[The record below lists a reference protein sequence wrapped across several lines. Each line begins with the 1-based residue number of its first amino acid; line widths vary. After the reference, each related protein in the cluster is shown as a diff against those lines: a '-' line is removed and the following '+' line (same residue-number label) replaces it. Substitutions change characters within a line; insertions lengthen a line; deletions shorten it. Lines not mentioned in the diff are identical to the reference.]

1 MSALEQA
8 IDESATVTV
17 RWKDREF
24 EVEASG
30 MDDEEE
36 LVIAVSNKIHLAPE
50 HLRLTWAV
58 DGACVAT
65 AIDDAPEVESES
77 DDELLAPVV
86 IRELPR
92 DPAAEPAKARDHS
105 LTNYDKYGT
114 MYVEAEKDLDPDFK
128 EEKPRAAQQSDIP
141 NFKGSSPGRFPLVS
155 ADFWTSDHLL
165 ERSRS
170 VDAFLGTRARGTL
183 TLKRI

>member
-58 DGACVAT
+58 DGPGE
-65 AIDDAPEVESES
+65 PE
-77 DDELLAPVV
+77 A
-86 IRELPR
+86 
-92 DPAAEPAKARDHS
+92 
-105 LTNYDKYGT
+105 
-114 MYVEAEKDLDPDFK
+114 
-128 EEKPRAAQQSDIP
+128 
-141 NFKGSSPGRFPLVS
+141 VS
-155 ADFWTSDHLL
+155 YTH
-165 ERSRS
+165 
-170 VDAFLGTRARGTL
+170 L
-183 TLKRI
+183 TLPTILHV